1 VTEPQLLTP
10 VEVARFLMGL
20 TRRLDELVGEYK
32 AAGRR
37 AAETRKVA
45 ELAEARAWLEAD
57 DEAGRRVTIDE
68 RKRRAII
75 ASSEQRFLADLADK
89 EFTTCRTAIRALEI
103 RIDVG
108 RTLSATSRAEM
119 SMGGGPQ

>member
-1 VTEPQLLTP
+1 MTEPQLLTP

-45 ELAEARAWLEAD
+45 ELAEARAWLAD
-57 DEAGRRVTIDE
+57 DGGEKRMTVDE

-119 SMGGGPQ
+119 SMAGGPG